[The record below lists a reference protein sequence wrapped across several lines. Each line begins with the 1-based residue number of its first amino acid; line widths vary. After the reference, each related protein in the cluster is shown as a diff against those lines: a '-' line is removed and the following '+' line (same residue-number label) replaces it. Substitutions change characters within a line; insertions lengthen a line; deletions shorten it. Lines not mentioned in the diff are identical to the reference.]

1 MYKSNCIINYLLCLG
16 YDALFSDKLLNT
28 HFSIFYKLIYNS
40 NTCNELSQ
48 NIYLFIYFY
57 IAFMCFVLFKRI
69 SSTMALF
76 REKSDRVKTPALF
89 PCAAKVK
96 IPQLGSEETN
106 FELKLSHKPAPSSVI
121 FKSFQAP
128 EPVQRSYLKRIS
140 ADLSFS
146 EDVVHDRCF
155 HMVPYDRKYLFQAL
169 DPCKYFIYSFLRMSG
184 IKLLWS
190 DIYFVSY
197 SAYCRSSSLP
207 KCLIR
212 IPLIFA

>member
-1 MYKSNCIINYLLCLG
+1 
-16 YDALFSDKLLNT
+16 
-28 HFSIFYKLIYNS
+28 
-40 NTCNELSQ
+40 
-48 NIYLFIYFY
+48 
-57 IAFMCFVLFKRI
+57 MCFVLFKRI

-169 DPCKYFIYSFLRMSG
+169 DPCKYFIY
-184 IKLLWS
+184 
-190 DIYFVSY
+190 
-197 SAYCRSSSLP
+197 
-207 KCLIR
+207 
-212 IPLIFA
+212 

>member
-1 MYKSNCIINYLLCLG
+1 MNNRKN
-16 YDALFSDKLLNT
+16 
-28 HFSIFYKLIYNS
+28 
-40 NTCNELSQ
+40 
-48 NIYLFIYFY
+48 LFIHFIF
-57 IAFMCFVLFKRI
+57 IAFMCFFLFKGTI
-69 SSTMALF
+69 STMALF

-169 DPCKYFIYSFLRMSG
+169 DPCKYYIIHSNEYRYKVIIVRYIFCIIFSYEHQLIVDQFLQ
-184 IKLLWS
+184 
-190 DIYFVSY
+190 
-197 SAYCRSSSLP
+197 
-207 KCLIR
+207 
-212 IPLIFA
+212 

>member
-1 MYKSNCIINYLLCLG
+1 
-16 YDALFSDKLLNT
+16 
-28 HFSIFYKLIYNS
+28 
-40 NTCNELSQ
+40 
-48 NIYLFIYFY
+48 
-57 IAFMCFVLFKRI
+57 MCFFLFKRI

-128 EPVQRSYLKRIS
+128 APVQRSYLKRIS

-197 SAYCRSSSLP
+197 LAVSISL
-207 KCLIR
+207 L
-212 IPLIFA
+212 

>member
-1 MYKSNCIINYLLCLG
+1 MYKSNRIINYLLCLG
-16 YDALFSDKLLNT
+16 YDALFSYKLHNT
-28 HFSIFYKLIYNS
+28 HFSIFYKLIYIS
-40 NTCNELSQ
+40 NTCNELLQ
-48 NIYLFIYFY
+48 NIYSFYFY
-57 IAFMCFVLFKRI
+57 IAFMCFFLFKGI

-76 REKSDRVKTPALF
+76 REKSDRVKTSALF

-184 IKLLWS
+184 IKLL
-190 DIYFVSY
+190 
-197 SAYCRSSSLP
+197 
-207 KCLIR
+207 
-212 IPLIFA
+212 